1 MRVAFNVSL
10 LRGTM
15 KRRADP
21 VGPALR
27 AASLFPRVVKDKQRP
42 ANTLA
47 ANKLGEDRKGCC
59 GGGFSSDEILMVLTL
74 ILESVLLIQIRCGR
88 RHPPPPHSTAHF
100 FLVQRCPPSATFDQ
114 PCVRGSFSL
123 TGRRRC
129 VVAAPLGVNVHFRKR
144 GKNRRQ
150 HLKRQILVT
159 E

>member
-1 MRVAFNVSL
+1 M
-10 LRGTM
+10 
-15 KRRADP
+15 RADP

-47 ANKLGEDRKGCC
+47 AKKLGEDRKGCGGG

-74 ILESVLLIQIRCGR
+74 ILESVLLIQIRCSR
-88 RHPPPPHSTAHF
+88 RPPPPNSTAHF

-114 PCVRGSFSL
+114 PCARGSFGL
-123 TGRRRC
+123 DR
-129 VVAAPLGVNVHFRKR
+129 APAVSR
-144 GKNRRQ
+144 GGSDA
-150 HLKRQILVT
+150 